1 MASDNNIN
9 GDLRF
14 KYVVDQKVKTTKT
27 TKTAETTF
35 ASSTATPDGIHKKL
49 CESSVKPPLQAV
61 KANTNGDSQI
71 LHKKNKLSSCS
82 SPFHGTNTNTT
93 TTTTTN
99 NNINLKQSPVDFV
112 EIISAKTNYQSP
124 QRIASVDCSSYG
136 VGAANLAGNY
146 SRFIIILNISFVQ
159 N

>member
-1 MASDNNIN
+1 MASDNNNN

-27 TKTAETTF
+27 IKSADTTF
-35 ASSTATPDGIHKKL
+35 AISTATPDGSHKKL
-49 CESSVKPPLQAV
+49 CESSVKPQLQAV

-82 SPFHGTNTNTT
+82 SPFHGTNINTT
-93 TTTTTN
+93 TNN

-124 QRIASVDCSSYG
+124 QRIGSVECSSYG

>member
-1 MASDNNIN
+1 VASDNNNN

-27 TKTAETTF
+27 IKSADTTF
-35 ASSTATPDGIHKKL
+35 AISTATPDGSHKKL
-49 CESSVKPPLQAV
+49 CESSVKPQLQAV

-82 SPFHGTNTNTT
+82 SPFHGTNINTT
-93 TTTTTN
+93 TNN

-124 QRIASVDCSSYG
+124 QRIGSVECSSYG